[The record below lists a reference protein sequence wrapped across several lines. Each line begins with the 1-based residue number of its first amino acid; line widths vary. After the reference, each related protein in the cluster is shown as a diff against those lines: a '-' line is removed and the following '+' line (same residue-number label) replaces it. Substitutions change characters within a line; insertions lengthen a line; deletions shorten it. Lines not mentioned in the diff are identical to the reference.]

1 MSSKK
6 QKEKKKKDRERRVEE
21 KIFVRREALRKER
34 KTLELQRRQEEE
46 AQDLVHGKPKPIVN
60 DYSRVEE
67 VKAKKEKTALEQL
80 EKNLKIL
87 EALEEEYDRESKMR
101 ENINEALESEGH
113 LTMAEKMDALHK
125 KALEMAESK
134 MAVSDNN
141 EQNLA
146 QEENL

>member
-6 QKEKKKKDRERRVEE
+6 QKEKKKRDREKRVEE
-21 KIFVRREALRKER
+21 KIFKRREALRKER
-34 KTLELQRRQEEE
+34 KTFELQRRQEEE
-46 AQDLVHGKPKPIVN
+46 AQNLVHGKIKPIVN
-60 DYSRVEE
+60 DYSKLEE
-67 VKAKKEKTALEQL
+67 VKSNKEKIALDQL

-101 ENINEALESEGH
+101 ENINETLESEGH

-134 MAVSDNN
+134 ANTTDNK

>member
-6 QKEKKKKDRERRVEE
+6 QKEKKKKNREKRVEQ

-46 AQDLVHGKPKPIVN
+46 AQDLVHGKLKPIVN
-60 DYSRVEE
+60 DHSRFEE
-67 VKAKKEKTALEQL
+67 VKSKKERVALDQL

-87 EALEEEYDRESKMR
+87 EALEEEYDKESKMR
-101 ENINEALESEGH
+101 ENINEVLESEGH

-134 MAVSDNN
+134 MPISDNN